1 MFSTVIGVPYNSAGR
16 TIGVARAPGVL
27 AEAGLVP
34 LDELRLVAL
43 PPGSPVR
50 GPSGLLAEPL
60 LTEMLTRASAA
71 IAGAL
76 RAGQR
81 PLVVGGDCPV
91 LLAALVAARS
101 AFGRMGL
108 LFVDGHEDAWDPQ
121 ASPTGE
127 AADSELGLALGRHRD
142 ALPEPLAGQ
151 LPLLDPA
158 DVAILGARDADEL
171 AADGQPS
178 LAGEVLLLRPDDL
191 REQGIAA
198 ATRRAVEAIGAQR
211 PWWLHVDLDVLATDE
226 LAAVDYPQPGGLT
239 WAELTDLVG
248 TALSTRD
255 CLGWTLCIYNPDLD
269 PDRTEARKIVN
280 FIGHFRR

>member
-1 MFSTVIGVPYNSAGR
+1 
-16 TIGVARAPGVL
+16 L

-34 LDELRLVAL
+34 PGELRLVDL

-60 LTEMLTRASAA
+60 LTEMLARASAA
-71 IAGAL
+71 IGLAL
-76 RAGQR
+76 RAGDR

-91 LLAALVAARS
+91 LLAAMVAGRS

-108 LFVDGHEDAWDPQ
+108 LFVDGHEDAWDPR

-127 AADSELGLALGRHRD
+127 AADSELALALGRHRA
-142 ALPEPLAGQ
+142 ALPEPLASH
-151 LPLLDPA
+151 LPLVDPA
-158 DVAILGARDADEL
+158 NVAILGARDSGEL
-171 AADGQPS
+171 AAYGQPS

-191 REQGIAA
+191 REEGITA
-198 ATRRAVEAIGAQR
+198 ATRRAIEAIGAHR
-211 PWWLHVDLDVLATDE
+211 PWWLHVDLDVLATDQ
-226 LAAVDYPQPGGLT
+226 LPAVDYPQDGGLT

-248 TALSTRD
+248 TALPNRG

-269 PDRTEARKIVN
+269 PDRTEARKIAG
-280 FIGHFRR
+280 FAGRFRR